1 MKHVI
6 YCCAPVSHVRR
17 KSPPQT
23 CISSATCQRLHV
35 PSASAHSTL
44 QGANLQPFNSHFVL
58 EKVYEKS
65 CTTAL
70 ASTSSIREKI
80 HWWLTSHVTMRKYQM
95 SSRLP
100 TLLLSAPHLAYN
112 SAGIVK
118 LRTHQDIQTGRMYT
132 RSVHSHT
139 AQITEKSRDNR
150 IKQSCLMLNLHIGFQ
165 KAASGCL
172 VEA

>member
-1 MKHVI
+1 MW
-6 YCCAPVSHVRR
+6 R

-23 CISSATCQRLHV
+23 CISSATCQKT
-35 PSASAHSTL
+35 ASAHSTL

-70 ASTSSIREKI
+70 ASSIREKI
-80 HWWLTSHVTMRKYQM
+80 HRWLTSHVTMRKYQM

>member
-44 QGANLQPFNSHFVL
+44 QRANPHLSIHILFWKKYMKNPVQLHWHLVS
-58 EKVYEKS
+58 EKQ
-65 CTTAL
+65 
-70 ASTSSIREKI
+70 I

>member
-1 MKHVI
+1 MW
-6 YCCAPVSHVRR
+6 R

-23 CISSATCQRLHV
+23 CISSATCQKT
-35 PSASAHSTL
+35 ASAHSTL

-70 ASTSSIREKI
+70 ASSIREKI
-80 HWWLTSHVTMRKYQM
+80 HRWLTSHVTMRKYQM

-139 AQITEKSRDNR
+139 AQVTEKSQDNR
-150 IKQSCLMLNLHIGFQ
+150 IKQSHLMLNLHIGFQ